1 MPTFHYE
8 LRFNSSTFFITL
20 NYLKLQNIFPPIST
34 DIFAA
39 GLCGLF
45 EAFVFVHG
53 GHNAAADNGLMHCNR
68 RTNTR
73 HSDILTLVYAAPRI
87 CRLDTAIRV

>member
-1 MPTFHYE
+1 MNCILTLAH
-8 LRFNSSTFFITL
+8 FITL
-20 NYLKLQNIFPPIST
+20 NYLKLQDTFHPIST

-53 GHNAAADNGLMHCNR
+53 DYNAAADNGLMHCNR
-68 RTNTR
+68 RTDTR
-73 HSDILTLVYAAPRI
+73 HSDILTLVYAALRL
-87 CRLDTAIRV
+87 CGLDTAIRV